1 MYYTPPWERPRVNR
15 PYRTPET
22 FRPDPIIRDPE
33 VRRIV
38 QRGLSRQ
45 NSIARTIAD
54 LRRYQY
60 LANPR
65 RNNGYESEE
74 SSSTN
79 TTVDPESQIS
89 TEYNSKTENSSSD
102 TETEEIIILHNKPH
116 KRSSIRIISGEKKL
130 QDGGA

>member
-22 FRPDPIIRDPE
+22 FRPNLIIRDPE
-33 VRRIV
+33 VRRIANEA
-38 QRGLSRQ
+38 RH
-45 NSIARTIAD
+45 NTIARTLAD

-79 TTVDPESQIS
+79 TTAHPDSQIS
-89 TEYNSKTENSSSD
+89 TEYNSKAETSSSD
-102 TETEEIIILHNKPH
+102 SETEEIVILHSKPH
-116 KRSSIRIISGEKKL
+116 KRSSIRTI
-130 QDGGA
+130 